1 VLAAIVPILLVR
13 LQSEIESR
21 QQELNAIN
29 RDQGR
34 IRENMKALK
43 GSAEE
48 KTLLQRYT
56 GQLNSQEDRLTT
68 LNKEIADLQQRQT
81 LEQQRLDGTVQ
92 EVALDES
99 F

>member
-1 VLAAIVPILLVR
+1 MQR
-13 LQSEIESR
+13 ESD
-21 QQELNAIN
+21 QIA
-29 RDQGR
+29 RDQNR

-43 GSAEE
+43 GSPEE
-48 KTLLQRYT
+48 KALLQRYT

-81 LEQQRLDGTVQ
+81 LEQQRLDATVQ
-92 EVALDES
+92 QVALDES